1 MLLYFQG
8 SARPSGRNRLL
19 SSASEFPDSVHPL
32 QTICTVL
39 SRKHPV
45 HAPSLLN
52 LLQSAKVRSF
62 SSSHDQAVPFC
73 LPLPE
78 QVPGT
83 DASDPG
89 SDTLDEVLFLP
100 RILSPRTDTEVLTV
114 LSDSYRDKISE
125 YIISLLVR
133 EKDSFSSPETVFCLA
148 RKADLLPLHFLEE
161 AYHLLRQKIM
171 RGYF

>member
-1 MLLYFQG
+1 MPLYFQG
-8 SARPSGRNRLL
+8 SAHPSGRNQLL

-39 SRKHPV
+39 SRNHPV

-62 SSSHDQAVPFC
+62 SSSHDQAILFC

-83 DASDPG
+83 DASDLE
-89 SDTLDEVLFLP
+89 SDKPDAVLFLP

-114 LSDSYRDKISE
+114 SSDSYRDKISE
-125 YIISLLVR
+125 YITSPSVP
-133 EKDSFSSPETVFCLA
+133 EKDSSVSPGTVFCLA
-148 RKADLLPLHFLEE
+148 RKADLLLLHFPEG